1 MLVLI
6 LGIVCL
12 AIILYVEG
20 RKEKSNDYVIVIGSL
35 IEIILIIIFIIG
47 IVIKGV
53 QFLFSPAP
61 VENNDND
68 AILCAQQVVESI
80 LKDPSSAKFNSKQV
94 LEKDTYNRYLVELD
108 VSGTNGFGG
117 VSREVYYVVVKYNS
131 TKENFEYYTNNAVG
145 TDKEIVKSLN
155 NWGESE

>member
-1 MLVLI
+1 MVALI
-6 LGIVCL
+6 IGIICL
-12 AIILYVEG
+12 SIILYVEG
-20 RKEKSNDYVIVIGSL
+20 RKEKSNGYVIIVGAL
-35 IEIILIIIFIIG
+35 IWFILIIAILVKG
-47 IVIKGV
+47 I
-53 QFLFSPAP
+53 QFLFCPAP

-80 LKDPSSAKFNSKQV
+80 LKDPTSANFNSKQV

-131 TKENFEYYTNNAVG
+131 TEENFEYYTNKAVG
-145 TDKEIVKSLN
+145 TDKEIVKILN
-155 NWGESE
+155 DWEKAE

>member
-1 MLVLI
+1 MVALI
-6 LGIVCL
+6 IGIICL
-12 AIILYVEG
+12 FIILYVEG
-20 RKEKSNDYVIVIGSL
+20 KKEKSNGYVIILCTL
-35 IEIILIIIFIIG
+35 ICFILIIAILVKG
-47 IVIKGV
+47 I

-80 LKDPSSAKFNSKQV
+80 LIDPSSAKFNSKQV

-117 VSREVYYVVVKYNS
+117 VSREVYYVVVKYNL
-131 TKENFEYYTNNAVG
+131 TEENFEYYINKAVG
-145 TDKEIVKSLN
+145 TDKEIVKILN
-155 NWGESE
+155 DWEKAE

>member
-1 MLVLI
+1 MVALI
-6 LGIVCL
+6 IGIICL
-12 AIILYVEG
+12 SIILYVEG
-20 RKEKSNDYVIVIGSL
+20 RKEKSNGYVIIVGAL
-35 IEIILIIIFIIG
+35 IWFILIIAILVKG
-47 IVIKGV
+47 I

-80 LKDPSSAKFNSKQV
+80 LKDPSSANFNSKQV